1 MDVLISWPG
10 GDWQATARLAATLVI
25 GYLALMWLATVIWTY
40 RDISARTRDP
50 ISQAVSVSIVVVL
63 PLIGLPIYMAL
74 RPAET
79 LQHAYDRE
87 IEQEAILADI
97 QTLSACPS
105 CRRPAEAD
113 FRVCAYCGTA
123 LKEPCPRCNQLMLHA
138 WRYCPHCATPRAMA
152 SAPVAPPASRAAP
165 RLDFS
170 AGDEAYDEPA
180 REPVAAATAASSAA
194 SSGPSNASN
203 GANGANGAG
212 SAPRS
217 GAPSPL
223 ARRRPISRVGGT
235 PDGDTPRA
243 DASRNETPRPAPVR
257 RAAED

>member
-1 MDVLISWPG
+1 MDALIG

-25 GYLALMWLATVIWTY
+25 GYLALVWLATVIWTY
-40 RDISARTRDP
+40 RDISSRTRDP

-74 RPAET
+74 RPPET

-97 QTLSACPS
+97 QTMSACPS

-113 FRVCAYCGTA
+113 FRVCAYCGTN

-152 SAPVAPPASRAAP
+152 APVAAPAITRPTAP

-170 AGDEAYDEPA
+170 AGDEDYEDPQQSRETLAASAPA
-180 REPVAAATAASSAA
+180 ATNGAAA
-194 SSGPSNASN
+194 
-203 GANGANGAG
+203 AG
-212 SAPRS
+212 RTS
-217 GAPSPL
+217 APSPL
-223 ARRRPISRVGGT
+223 ARRRPIARVGGT
-235 PDGDTPRA
+235 PDT
-243 DASRNETPRPAPVR
+243 ETPRPTSTR
-257 RAAED
+257 RTAEE

>member
-1 MDVLISWPG
+1 MEALIG
-10 GDWQATARLAATLVI
+10 GDWLATARLAATLVI

-40 RDISARTRDP
+40 RDISSRTRDP

-74 RPAET
+74 RPPET

-97 QTLSACPS
+97 QTMSACPS

-113 FRVCAYCGTA
+113 FRVCAYCGTN

-152 SAPVAPPASRAAP
+152 SAAAPPVTRPAAP

-170 AGDEAYDEPA
+170 TGDEGYEEPQA
-180 REPVAAATAASSAA
+180 PREVASAA
-194 SSGPSNASN
+194 PPA
-203 GANGANGAG
+203 ANGA
-212 SAPRS
+212 SSRS
-217 GAPSPL
+217 SSPAPL
-223 ARRRPISRVGGT
+223 ARRRPIARVGGT
-235 PDGDTPRA
+235 PDG
-243 DASRNETPRPAPVR
+243 EVPRPTSTR
-257 RAAED
+257 RVAEE

>member
-1 MDVLISWPG
+1 VDLLISWPG

-25 GYLALMWLATVIWTY
+25 GYLALIWLATVIWTY
-40 RDISARTRDP
+40 RDISSRTRDP

-74 RPAET
+74 RPPET

-97 QTLSACPS
+97 QTMSACPS

-113 FRVCAYCGTA
+113 FRVCAYCGTN

-152 SAPVAPPASRAAP
+152 SAPAPAMTRPAAP

-170 AGDEAYDEPA
+170 AGDEGYEEPQQP
-180 REPVAAATAASSAA
+180 REALASAV
-194 SSGPSNASN
+194 PPPT
-203 GANGANGAG
+203 ANGAA
-212 SAPRS
+212 APRS
-217 GAPSPL
+217 ASPSPL
-223 ARRRPISRVGGT
+223 ARRRPIARVGGT
-235 PDGDTPRA
+235 PDTEA
-243 DASRNETPRPAPVR
+243 PRPTPAR
-257 RAAED
+257 RTVEE